1 MEKIKN
7 KKDTIEWE
15 NIKKEKPEVE
25 KKIEIVNLPKKE
37 ELNKKEM
44 EKLSNEILGRELID
58 YDKFKKYVLYF
69 FKENFPERLNSI
81 DNDFFLLLTR
91 EMEKENLKKIILNP
105 ETLNDILDTYLVYKE
120 ENIQQIQEEER
131 IREEERKQKEEE
143 KEEEEE
149 GKLNRLLT
157 IKRITFDGL

>member
-1 MEKIKN
+1 M
-7 KKDTIEWE
+7 
-15 NIKKEKPEVE
+15 
-25 KKIEIVNLPKKE
+25 
-37 ELNKKEM
+37 
-44 EKLSNEILGRELID
+44 
-58 YDKFKKYVLYF
+58 
-69 FKENFPERLNSI
+69 
-81 DNDFFLLLTR
+81 
-91 EMEKENLKKIILNP
+91 ILNP

-149 GKLNRLLT
+149 GKLNRLVT

>member
-1 MEKIKN
+1 M
-7 KKDTIEWE
+7 
-15 NIKKEKPEVE
+15 
-25 KKIEIVNLPKKE
+25 
-37 ELNKKEM
+37 
-44 EKLSNEILGRELID
+44 
-58 YDKFKKYVLYF
+58 FYF
-69 FKENFPERLNSI
+69 FKENYPERLNSI

-143 KEEEEE
+143 KEEEE
-149 GKLNRLLT
+149 GKTKKDKKKKDKKKERKK
-157 IKRITFDGL
+157 I